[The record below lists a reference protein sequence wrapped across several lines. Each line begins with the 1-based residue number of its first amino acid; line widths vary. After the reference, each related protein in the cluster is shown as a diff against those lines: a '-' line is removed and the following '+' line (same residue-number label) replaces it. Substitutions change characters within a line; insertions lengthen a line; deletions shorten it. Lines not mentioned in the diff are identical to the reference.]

1 MNTKILS
8 ERVTNVEGSKSVGLA
23 SILMKLKKE
32 GRDIISLN
40 VGEPD
45 LPTPDVVKEATY
57 KAMRD
62 NHTRYSLVE
71 GIPELRERL
80 AARYERDTAR
90 AISPSNILVSNGSKQ
105 VLYNIFQAMLNPG
118 DEVIIPRPYW
128 VSFPE
133 AVKLA
138 GGVPVFIDA
147 PDLQLPLE
155 GIKAA
160 ITPKTKLIIVNSP
173 NNPSGIVYKKAD
185 MQSLARL
192 AVEKNLYIVSDEAY
206 EALIYDEAE
215 KFSFGEMDDDVFK
228 RVLHVQSFSKTF
240 MMTGFRI
247 GHVIAA
253 PEIIAGL
260 NKLQSHLTGNNC
272 TFAQWGAVAAL
283 DHEAQIVPP
292 MVKLMRQRRDMCLEL
307 SKGLFET
314 QVPGGAFYLFP
325 KVTQYLNRFK
335 DSAEMA
341 AFILEK
347 TGVAGLGGS
356 AFGMEGHLRFAF
368 TASESDLKEAFRR
381 MREVLL

>member
-1 MNTKILS
+1 MLS
-8 ERVTNVEGSKSVGLA
+8 HRVLNVEGSKSVGLA
-23 SILMKLKKE
+23 SVLMKLKKE

-45 LPTPDVVKEATY
+45 LPTPEVIKEATY

-71 GIPELRERL
+71 GIPELRERI
-80 AARYERDTAR
+80 AARFERTTGR
-90 AISPSNILVSNGSKQ
+90 KISPSQILVSNGSKQ
-105 VLYNIFQAMLNPG
+105 ILYNIFQAMLNPG

-138 GGVPVFIDA
+138 GGVPVFVDA
-147 PDLQLPLE
+147 PDLQLPLD
-155 GIKAA
+155 GIRAA
-160 ITPKTKLIIVNSP
+160 ITSKTKLIIVNSP
-173 NNPSGIVYKKAD
+173 NNPSGIVYEKKD
-185 MQSLARL
+185 MQELGKL

-206 EALIYDEAE
+206 EALLFDESE
-215 KFSFGEMDDDVFK
+215 KFSLAEMDDEVFK
-228 RVLHVQSFSKTF
+228 RTLHVQSFSKTF

-247 GHVIAA
+247 GYVIASQ
-253 PEIIAGL
+253 ELISGM

-283 DHEAQIVPP
+283 DHENEIVPP
-292 MVKLMRQRRDMCLEL
+292 MVEIMRKRRDLCLEL
-307 SKGLFET
+307 SKGLFDV

-325 KVTQYLNRFK
+325 KVTNYFDRFK

-341 AFILEK
+341 TFILEK

-356 AFGMEGHLRFAF
+356 AFGQEGHLRFAF
-368 TASESDLKEAFRR
+368 TASEDDLKEAFKR
-381 MREVLL
+381 MKEVLL

>member
-1 MNTKILS
+1 MISDRLLG
-8 ERVTNVEGSKSVGLA
+8 VEGSKSVGLA
-23 SILMKLKKE
+23 SVLMKLRKE
-32 GRDIISLN
+32 GKDIIALN

-45 LPTPDVVKEATY
+45 LPTPDVVKAATH
-57 KAMRD
+57 KAMLE

-71 GIPELRERL
+71 GIPELRERI
-80 AARYERDTAR
+80 ATRFEKQTGRKIDA
-90 AISPSNILVSNGSKQ
+90 SQVLVSNGSKQ
-105 VLYNIFQAMLNPG
+105 TLYNLFQTLLNPG

-147 PDLQLPLE
+147 PDLQLPVE

-160 ITPKTKLIIVNSP
+160 VTNKTKLIIVNSP
-173 NNPSGIVYKKAD
+173 NNPSGVVYKKED
-185 MQSLARL
+185 MIAIANL
-192 AVEKNLYIVSDEAY
+192 AVEKNIHIVSDEAY
-206 EALIYDEAE
+206 DALVYDENE
-215 KFSFGEMDDDVFK
+215 KFSFASLSDEIFNHVIF
-228 RVLHVQSFSKTF
+228 VQSFSKTF

-247 GHVIAA
+247 GYSVAS
-253 PEIIAGL
+253 PEITKNL

-272 TFAQWGAVAAL
+272 TFAQWGAVAAI
-283 DHEAQIVPP
+283 DHEDDIVPP
-292 MVKLMRQRRDMCLEL
+292 MVALMKKRRDLCLEL
-307 SKGLFET
+307 SKGLFEVET
-314 QVPGGAFYLFP
+314 PGGAFYLFP
-325 KVTQYLNRFK
+325 KVTQYFDRFK

-341 AFILEK
+341 TYILEK

>member
-1 MNTKILS
+1 MISDRILG
-8 ERVTNVEGSKSVGLA
+8 VEGSKSVGLA
-23 SILMKLKKE
+23 SVLMKLRKE
-32 GRDIISLN
+32 GRDIIALN

-45 LPTPDVVKEATY
+45 LPTPDVVKEATA

-71 GIPELRERL
+71 GIPELREKIAQRF
-80 AARYERDTAR
+80 ERQTGR
-90 AISPSNILVSNGSKQ
+90 SISPSQVLVSNGSKQ
-105 VLYNIFQAMLNPG
+105 TLYNIFQAMLNPG

-147 PDLQLPLE
+147 PDLQLPVNAIE
-155 GIKAA
+155 AA
-160 ITPKTKLIIVNSP
+160 ITKKTKLIIVNSP
-173 NNPSGIVYKKAD
+173 NNPSGVVYKKSD
-185 MQSLARL
+185 MKKLAAL
-192 AVEKNLYIVSDEAY
+192 AVKHNLHIVSDEAY

-215 KFSFGEMDDDVFK
+215 KFSFAEMDDEVFK
-228 RVLHVQSFSKTF
+228 RTIHVQSFSKTF

-247 GHVIAA
+247 GFMIADQTLVSA
-253 PEIIAGL
+253 I

-272 TFAQWGAVAAL
+272 TFAQYGAVAAL
-283 DHEAQIVPP
+283 ENETSIVPP
-292 MVKLMRQRRDMCLEL
+292 MVELMRSRRDLCLEL
-307 SKGLFET
+307 SKGLFEVET
-314 QVPGGAFYLFP
+314 PGGAFYLFP
-325 KVTQYLNRFK
+325 KVTNYFERFK

-341 AFILEK
+341 TFLLEK

-368 TASESDLKEAFRR
+368 TASETDLREAFRR

>member
-1 MNTKILS
+1 MISDRLLGAT
-8 ERVTNVEGSKSVGLA
+8 GSKSVGLA
-23 SILMKLKKE
+23 SVLMKLKKE
-32 GRDIISLN
+32 GKDIIALN

-57 KAMRD
+57 KAMLE

-71 GIPELRERL
+71 GIPELRER
-80 AARYERDTAR
+80 
-90 AISPSNILVSNGSKQ
+90 ISTRFQKQTGRKIDPSQVLVSNGSKQ
-105 VLYNIFQAMLNPG
+105 TLYNLFQTLLNPG

-138 GGVPVFIDA
+138 GGSPIFIDA
-147 PDLQLPLE
+147 PDLQLPVE
-155 GIKAA
+155 AIKSA
-160 ITPKTKLIIVNSP
+160 ITSKTKLIIINSP
-173 NNPSGIVYKKAD
+173 NNPSGVVYKKED
-185 MQSLARL
+185 MISIANL
-192 AVEKNLYIVSDEAY
+192 AVEKNIHIVSDEAY
-206 EALIYDEAE
+206 DALVYDDQE
-215 KFSFGEMDDDVFK
+215 KFSFASLSDEIFNQVIF
-228 RVLHVQSFSKTF
+228 VQSFSKTF

-247 GHVIAA
+247 GYSIAS
-253 PEIIAGL
+253 PEITKNL

-272 TFAQWGAVAAL
+272 TFAQWGAVAAI
-283 DHEAQIVPP
+283 DHEEEIVPP
-292 MVKLMRQRRDMCLEL
+292 MVTLMKKRRDLCLEL
-307 SKGLFET
+307 SKGLFEVET
-314 QVPGGAFYLFP
+314 PGGAFYLFP
-325 KVTQYLNRFK
+325 KVTQYFDRFK

-341 AFILEK
+341 TFILEK

>member
-1 MNTKILS
+1 MISDRLLG
-8 ERVTNVEGSKSVGLA
+8 VEGSKSVGLA
-23 SILMKLKKE
+23 SVLMKLKKE
-32 GRDIISLN
+32 GKDIIALN

-45 LPTPDVVKEATY
+45 LATPDVVKEATY
-57 KAMRD
+57 KAMLE

-71 GIPELRERL
+71 GIPELRERI
-80 AARYERDTAR
+80 AARFQKQTGRKID
-90 AISPSNILVSNGSKQ
+90 PSQVLVSNGSKQ
-105 VLYNIFQAMLNPG
+105 TLYNLFQTLLNPG

-147 PDLQLPLE
+147 PDLQLPVD

-160 ITPKTKLIIVNSP
+160 VTKKTKLIIVNSP
-173 NNPSGIVYKKAD
+173 NNPSGVVYKKED
-185 MQSLARL
+185 MIAIANL
-192 AVEKNLYIVSDEAY
+192 AVEKNIHIVSDEAY
-206 EALIYDEAE
+206 DALVYDDQE
-215 KFSFGEMDDDVFK
+215 KFSFASLSDEVFNH
-228 RVLHVQSFSKTF
+228 VIFVQSFSKTF

-247 GHVIAA
+247 GYSIAS
-253 PEIIAGL
+253 PEITKNL

-272 TFAQWGAVAAL
+272 TFAQWGAVAAI
-283 DHEAQIVPP
+283 DHEEEIVPP
-292 MVKLMRQRRDMCLEL
+292 MVALMKKRRDLCLEL
-307 SKGLFET
+307 SKGLFEVET
-314 QVPGGAFYLFP
+314 PGGAFYLFP
-325 KVTQYLNRFK
+325 KVTQYFDRFK

-341 AFILEK
+341 TYILEK

-368 TASESDLKEAFRR
+368 TASESDLREAFRR

>member
-1 MNTKILS
+1 MISQRLLG
-8 ERVTNVEGSKSVGLA
+8 VEGSKSVGLA
-23 SILMKLKKE
+23 SVLMKLKKE
-32 GRDIISLN
+32 GRDIIALN

-45 LPTPDVVKEATY
+45 LPTPEVVKEATA

-71 GIPELRERL
+71 GIPELREKIAKRFEIQTG
-80 AARYERDTAR
+80 RS
-90 AISPSNILVSNGSKQ
+90 ISPSQVLVSNGSKQ

-147 PDLQLPLE
+147 PDLQLPLA
-155 GIKAA
+155 GIKSA
-160 ITPKTKLIIVNSP
+160 ISNKTKLIIVNSP
-173 NNPSGIVYKKAD
+173 NNPSGVVYKKED
-185 MQSLARL
+185 MKKLATL
-192 AVEKNLYIVSDEAY
+192 AVENDLYLISDEAY
-206 EALIYDEAE
+206 EALIFNDED
-215 KFSFGEMDDDVFK
+215 KFSFAEMDDEVFK
-228 RVLHVQSFSKTF
+228 RTVHVQSFSKTF

-247 GHVIAA
+247 GYMIA
-253 PEIIAGL
+253 EQNLITHI

-283 DHEAQIVPP
+283 DHEAAIVPP
-292 MVKLMRQRRDMCLEL
+292 MLEIMRKRRDLCLEL
-307 SKGLFET
+307 SKGLFEV
-314 QVPGGAFYLFP
+314 QSPGGAFYLFP
-325 KVTQYLNRFK
+325 KVTNYFNRFK
-335 DSAEMA
+335 DSAQMA
-341 AFILEK
+341 TFLLEK

-368 TASESDLKEAFRR
+368 TASEAELKEAFRR

>member
-1 MNTKILS
+1 MISDRLLG
-8 ERVTNVEGSKSVGLA
+8 VEGSKSVGLA
-23 SILMKLKKE
+23 SVLMKLKKE
-32 GRDIISLN
+32 GKDIIALN

-45 LPTPDVVKEATY
+45 LATPDVVKEATY
-57 KAMRD
+57 KAMLE

-71 GIPELRERL
+71 GIPELRERI
-80 AARYERDTAR
+80 ATRFQKQTGRKVDA
-90 AISPSNILVSNGSKQ
+90 SQVLVSNGSKQ
-105 VLYNIFQAMLNPG
+105 TLFNLFQTLLNPG

-147 PDLQLPLE
+147 PDLQLPVE

-160 ITPKTKLIIVNSP
+160 VTKKTKLIIINSP
-173 NNPSGIVYKKAD
+173 NNPSGVVYKKED
-185 MQSLARL
+185 MIAVANL
-192 AVEKNLYIVSDEAY
+192 AVEKNIHIVSDEAY
-206 EALIYDEAE
+206 DALVYDDQE
-215 KFSFGEMDDDVFK
+215 KFSFASLSDEIFNHVIF
-228 RVLHVQSFSKTF
+228 VQSFSKTF

-247 GHVIAA
+247 GYSIAS
-253 PEIIAGL
+253 PEITKNL

-272 TFAQWGAVAAL
+272 TFAQWGAVAAI
-283 DHEAQIVPP
+283 DHEDEIVPP
-292 MVKLMRQRRDMCLEL
+292 MVALMKKRRDLCLEL
-307 SKGLFET
+307 SKGLFEVET
-314 QVPGGAFYLFP
+314 PGGAFYLFP
-325 KVTQYLNRFK
+325 KVTPYFDRFK

-341 AFILEK
+341 TFILEK

-368 TASESDLKEAFRR
+368 TASETDLREAFRR

>member
-1 MNTKILS
+1 MLS
-8 ERVTNVEGSKSVGLA
+8 HRVLNVEGSKSVGLA
-23 SILMKLKKE
+23 SVLIKLKKE

-45 LPTPDVVKEATY
+45 LPTPEVIKEATY

-71 GIPELRERL
+71 GIPELRERI
-80 AARYERDTAR
+80 ADRFERTTGR
-90 AISPSNILVSNGSKQ
+90 KISPSQILVSNGSKQ
-105 VLYNIFQAMLNPG
+105 ILYNIFQAMLNPG

-138 GGVPVFIDA
+138 GGVPVFVDA

-155 GIKAA
+155 GIRAA
-160 ITPKTKLIIVNSP
+160 STNKTKLIIVNSP
-173 NNPSGIVYKKAD
+173 NNPSGIVYKKKD
-185 MQSLARL
+185 MQELGKL

-206 EALIYDEAE
+206 EALLFDESE
-215 KFSFGEMDDDVFK
+215 KFSLAEMDDEVFK
-228 RVLHVQSFSKTF
+228 RTLHVQSFSKTF

-247 GHVIAA
+247 GYVIASQ
-253 PEIIAGL
+253 ELITGM

-283 DHEAQIVPP
+283 DHENDIVPP
-292 MVKLMRQRRDMCLEL
+292 MVELMRKRRDLCLEL
-307 SKGLFET
+307 SKGLFDV

-325 KVTQYLNRFK
+325 KVTNYFDRFK

-341 AFILEK
+341 TFILEK

-356 AFGMEGHLRFAF
+356 AFGQEGHLRFAF
-368 TASESDLKEAFRR
+368 TASEEDLKEAFKR
-381 MREVLL
+381 MKEVLL

>member
-1 MNTKILS
+1 MISDRILG
-8 ERVTNVEGSKSVGLA
+8 VEGSKSVGLA
-23 SILMKLKKE
+23 SVLMKLRKE
-32 GRDIISLN
+32 GRDIIALN

-45 LPTPDVVKEATY
+45 LPTPDVVKEATA

-71 GIPELRERL
+71 GIPELREKI
-80 AARYERDTAR
+80 AERFQKQTGR
-90 AISPSNILVSNGSKQ
+90 SISPSQVLVSNGSKQ
-105 VLYNIFQAMLNPG
+105 TLYNIFQAMLNAG

-147 PDLQLPLE
+147 LDLQLPVDAIE
-155 GIKAA
+155 AA
-160 ITPKTKLIIVNSP
+160 ITRKTKLIVVNSP
-173 NNPSGIVYKKAD
+173 NNPSGVVYKKSD
-185 MQSLARL
+185 MKKLAAL
-192 AVEKNLYIVSDEAY
+192 AVKHDLHIVSDEAY

-215 KFSFGEMDDDVFK
+215 KFSFAEMDDEVFK
-228 RVLHVQSFSKTF
+228 RTIHVQSFSKTF

-247 GHVIAA
+247 GFMIADQPLVSA
-253 PEIIAGL
+253 I

-272 TFAQWGAVAAL
+272 TFAQYGAVAAL
-283 DHEAQIVPP
+283 EHEASIVPP
-292 MVKLMRQRRDMCLEL
+292 MVELMRSRRDLCLEL
-307 SKGLFET
+307 SKGLFEVET
-314 QVPGGAFYLFP
+314 PGGAFYLFP
-325 KVTQYLNRFK
+325 KVTNYFERFK

-341 AFILEK
+341 TFLLEK

-368 TASESDLKEAFRR
+368 TASETDLREAFRR

>member
-1 MNTKILS
+1 MISDRILG
-8 ERVTNVEGSKSVGLA
+8 VEGSKSVGLA
-23 SILMKLKKE
+23 SVLMKLRKE
-32 GRDIISLN
+32 GRDIIALN

-45 LPTPDVVKEATY
+45 RPTPDVVKEATA

-71 GIPELRERL
+71 GIPELREKIAQRF
-80 AARYERDTAR
+80 ERQTGR
-90 AISPSNILVSNGSKQ
+90 SISPSQVLVSNGSKQ
-105 VLYNIFQAMLNPG
+105 TLYNIFQAMLNPG

-147 PDLQLPLE
+147 PDLQLPVNAIE
-155 GIKAA
+155 AA
-160 ITPKTKLIIVNSP
+160 ITKKTKLIIVNSP
-173 NNPSGIVYKKAD
+173 NNPSGVVYKKSD
-185 MQSLARL
+185 MKKLAAL
-192 AVEKNLYIVSDEAY
+192 AVKHNLHIVSDEAY

-215 KFSFGEMDDDVFK
+215 KFSFAEMDDEVFK
-228 RVLHVQSFSKTF
+228 RTIHVQSFSKTF

-247 GHVIAA
+247 GFMIADQTLVSA
-253 PEIIAGL
+253 I

-272 TFAQWGAVAAL
+272 TFAQYGAVAAL
-283 DHEAQIVPP
+283 ENETSIVPP
-292 MVKLMRQRRDMCLEL
+292 MVELMRSRRDLCLEL
-307 SKGLFET
+307 SKGLFEVET
-314 QVPGGAFYLFP
+314 PGGAFYLFP
-325 KVTQYLNRFK
+325 KVTNYFERFK

-341 AFILEK
+341 TFLLEK

-368 TASESDLKEAFRR
+368 TASETDLREAFRR

>member
-1 MNTKILS
+1 MLS
-8 ERVTNVEGSKSVGLA
+8 QRVLNVEGSKSVGLA
-23 SILMKLKKE
+23 SVLMKLKKE

-45 LPTPDVVKEATY
+45 LPTPEVVKEATN

-71 GIPELRERL
+71 GIPELRERI
-80 AARYERDTAR
+80 ASRFERTTGR
-90 AISPSNILVSNGSKQ
+90 KISPSQILISNGSKQ
-105 VLYNIFQAMLNPG
+105 TLYNIFQTMLNPG

-138 GGVPVFIDA
+138 GGVPVFVDA

-155 GIKAA
+155 GIRSA
-160 ITPKTKLIIVNSP
+160 ITNKTKLIIVNSP
-173 NNPSGIVYKKAD
+173 NNPSGIVYKKKD
-185 MQSLARL
+185 MQELGKL
-192 AVEKNLYIVSDEAY
+192 AVEKNLFIVSDEAY
-206 EALIYDEAE
+206 EALLFDESE
-215 KFSFGEMDDDVFK
+215 KFSLAEMDDEVFK
-228 RVLHVQSFSKTF
+228 RTLHVQSFSKTF

-247 GHVIAA
+247 GYVIASQELISA
-253 PEIIAGL
+253 M

-283 DHEAQIVPP
+283 DHENEIVPP
-292 MVKLMRQRRDMCLEL
+292 MVELMRKRRDLCLEL
-307 SKGLFET
+307 SKGLFDV

-325 KVTQYLNRFK
+325 NVTKYFDRFK

-341 AFILEK
+341 TFILEK

-356 AFGMEGHLRFAF
+356 AFGQEGHLRFAF
-368 TASESDLKEAFRR
+368 TASEDDLKEAFKR
-381 MREVLL
+381 MKGVLL

>member
-1 MNTKILS
+1 MLS
-8 ERVTNVEGSKSVGLA
+8 QRVIGVEGSKSVGLA
-23 SILMKLKKE
+23 SVLMKLKKE

-45 LPTPDVVKEATY
+45 LPTPEVVKEATN

-71 GIPELRERL
+71 GIPELRERI
-80 AARYERDTAR
+80 ASRFERTTGR
-90 AISPSNILVSNGSKQ
+90 KISPSQILISNGSKQ
-105 VLYNIFQAMLNPG
+105 TLYNIFQTMLNPG

-138 GGVPVFIDA
+138 GGVPVFVDA
-147 PDLQLPLE
+147 PDLQLPLK
-155 GIKAA
+155 GIRSA
-160 ITPKTKLIIVNSP
+160 ITTKTKLIIVNSP
-173 NNPSGIVYKKAD
+173 NNPSGIVYKKKD
-185 MQSLARL
+185 MQELGKL
-192 AVEKNLYIVSDEAY
+192 AVEKNLFIVSDEAY
-206 EALIYDEAE
+206 EALLFDASE
-215 KFSFGEMDDDVFK
+215 KFSLAEMDDEVFK
-228 RVLHVQSFSKTF
+228 RTLHVQSFSKTF

-247 GHVIAA
+247 GYVIASQELISA
-253 PEIIAGL
+253 M

-283 DHEAQIVPP
+283 DHENEIVPP
-292 MVKLMRQRRDMCLEL
+292 MVELMRKRRDLCLEL
-307 SKGLFET
+307 SKGLFDV

-325 KVTQYLNRFK
+325 NVTKYFDRFK

-341 AFILEK
+341 TFILEK

-356 AFGMEGHLRFAF
+356 AFGQEGHLRFAF
-368 TASESDLKEAFRR
+368 TASEDDLKEAFKR
-381 MREVLL
+381 MKGVLL